1 MTNAFIIYLQ
11 KLKDKYLKKQN
22 EQQREQSRKFTH
34 INED

>member
-11 KLKDKYLKKQN
+11 KLKDKYRKKQN

>member
-1 MTNAFIIYLQ
+1 MTNAFIIYLK
-11 KLKDKYLKKQN
+11 KLKDKYNKKQN

>member
-1 MTNAFIIYLQ
+1 MTNAFIVYLQ
-11 KLKDKYLKKQN
+11 KLKEKYNKKQK